1 METEFKYRID
11 DASVFDSIINDP
23 ILENNVKTNKVE
35 EIRMHA
41 VYFDTEDEDLRK
53 AGIAYRIRY
62 ENDRIVATIKWDV
75 KVNEAD
81 GLHVREEI
89 DLVIN
94 NERFAE
100 SPDISIFKSS
110 DAYEVL
116 YQAVGEKKL
125 YKTIDMDFN
134 RRLVMVDTGRSIS
147 ALSIDEGVIGRKAGS
162 VDVLEIEIE
171 WYHGDEEDFK
181 ELAHRI
187 AEKYQLEPETASKLQ
202 RGFAE

>member
-1 METEFKYRID
+1 METEFKYRIS
-11 DASVFDSIINDP
+11 DAAVFDSIISDP
-23 ILENNVKTNKVE
+23 ILENQHKNKVD
-35 EIRMHA
+35 EIKMHA
-41 VYFDTEDEDLRK
+41 VYFDTVDEDLRK

-75 KVNEAD
+75 NVNEED

-94 NERFAE
+94 DERFAE
-100 SPDISIFKSS
+100 EPDIDIFRSS

-116 YQAVGEKKL
+116 YAAVGDKKL

-134 RRLVMVDTGRSIS
+134 RKLVMVDTGKSIS
-147 ALSIDEGVIGRKAGS
+147 ALSLDDGIIGRKSGA
-162 VDVLEIEIE
+162 VKVLEIEIE

-202 RGFAE
+202 RGFSE